1 MTTPT
6 PQDVTQLLDAV
17 SAGDSRAAGELLPL
31 VYDQLRKL
39 ARARMSRE
47 KAGATLQ
54 PTALVHEAYLRLV
67 GDHDVKWENRGHFF
81 AAAARAM
88 RRILVERARHRGRQ
102 KRGGGMK
109 RVEIADDA
117 LAVEPPSDD
126 LLALDE
132 VLDRLEQYDPRKSDV
147 VMLRYFAGLTIE
159 ETAAA
164 LGISPATVKNE
175 WAFARAWLHRELRK
189 GDSSAGGSTDEP
201 P

>member
-1 MTTPT
+1 MTTPS

-17 SAGDSRAAGELLPL
+17 GQGDSRAAEELLPL

-39 ARARMSRE
+39 ARSRMARERE
-47 KAGATLQ
+47 GATLE

-67 GDHDVKWENRGHFF
+67 GKQDVKWENRGHFF

-102 KRGGGMK
+102 KRGGAMQ
-109 RVEIADDA
+109 RVELSAEA
-117 LAVEPPSDD
+117 MAVEPPSDE

-132 VLDRLEQYDPRKSDV
+132 ALDRLEQDDPRKCDV

-159 ETAAA
+159 ETSAA
-164 LGISPATVKNE
+164 LGISPTTVKSE
-175 WAFARAWLHRELRK
+175 WTFARAWLHRELRK
-189 GDSSAGGSTDEP
+189 GELGAGGGTDGSA
-201 P
+201 